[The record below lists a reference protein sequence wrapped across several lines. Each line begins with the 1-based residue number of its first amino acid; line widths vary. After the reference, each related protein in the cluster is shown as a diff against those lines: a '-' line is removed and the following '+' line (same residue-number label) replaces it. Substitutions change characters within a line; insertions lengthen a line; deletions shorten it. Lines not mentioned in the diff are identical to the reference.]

1 MNTLLLASDASGS
14 AASGA
19 PDSSSI
25 GTTDITIMIFYI
37 VGIVVLGCW
46 VGLRRK
52 RDSGEAKDYFL
63 AGKTLRWPIIGLA
76 LFATNISC
84 VHLVSL
90 AQAGFDSGL
99 LLGNFEWMAAFTLV
113 MLGLFFA
120 PFYIRSRVA
129 TLPDFLERRYN
140 RACRD
145 WLAVLSMVSAV
156 VIHIGFSFLTG
167 GKVLEALFGMN
178 IYHSIIIIAALTAL
192 YTIVGG
198 LMAVVITE
206 GIQTVIMVIGAT
218 VIAFFAWHAMGGW
231 EPMKTVLSLENIFGE
246 NDVIRTSML
255 RPHGDASG
263 MPWYAI
269 FLGYPVLGIWY
280 WCADQTIV
288 QRVLGARDENH
299 ARVGPLFAGLIKI
312 LPVFIFV
319 MPGLFAFT
327 LYQTGKLKVSGTTVV
342 RKGEINLTH
351 AIQLTTNPL
360 NEEQVRRLTEA
371 GLYADGRVTD
381 MDAAQQ
387 KGLLSADAARILKA
401 RRRVAAYTLAPEAA
415 AALTGSGFYKGGD
428 VEGMTRAVEAEL
440 IDRPTAEFLKAK
452 AALASFKLDGE
463 VLKQLKEAELYDEN
477 SHVVKIDE
485 AVEKNV
491 ISSEAAAM
499 IGTYGDPVLD
509 SKGIYGVMITQ
520 LLPPGLTGIMVAA
533 LLAALMSTVAGA
545 LNSISTL
552 FSFDLYKRFKP
563 ETTDHKLVW
572 IGRVTAGVAVVVA
585 IGLVP
590 LLDSYESI
598 FEGLNKIISHIAPPV
613 TCVFVLGVFWKRAS
627 AVSAKLTLWFGSG
640 LGALVFAIG
649 ALARRYPESAFAEFP
664 VVAFIKGH
672 PFMMMAFWMFCACVA
687 MQVTFSLIWPAGEKE
702 RASKLYWE
710 TPFEPLKDKGWPG
723 LGDYRVLAALLIVV
737 MVVLYYFF
745 R

>member
-1 MNTLLLASDASGS
+1 MISLPLAMETAGAAGFGS
-14 AASGA
+14 AR
-19 PDSSSI
+19 I
-25 GTTDITIMIFYI
+25 ETIDVVVMIAYIISI
-37 VGIVVLGCW
+37 VGLGCW
-46 VGLRRK
+46 VGLRHRK
-52 RDSGEAKDYFL
+52 KGGEAKDYFL

-156 VIHIGFSFLTG
+156 IIHIGFSFLTG
-167 GKVLEALFGMN
+167 GKVLEALFGMD

-192 YTIVGG
+192 YTIIGG

-206 GIQTVIMVIGAT
+206 GIQTIIMVIGAS
-218 VIAFFAWHAMGGW
+218 VIAYFAWDAMGGW
-231 EPMKTVLSLENIFGE
+231 EPMKTVLSLENVFGE
-246 NDVIRTSML
+246 NDIIKTSML
-255 RPHGDASG
+255 RPPGDASG

-327 LYQTGKLKVSGTTVV
+327 LYQTGKLKVSDTAVV
-342 RKGEINLTH
+342 KKGEINLSH
-351 AIQLTTNPL
+351 AIQLTTDPL
-360 NEEQVRRLTEA
+360 NEEQVGKLTEA
-371 GLYADGRVTD
+371 GLYQDGAVTD
-381 MDAAQQ
+381 VQAA
-387 KGLLSADAARILKA
+387 LDNNLIDADAAKILRA
-401 RRRVAAYTLAPEAA
+401 RQRVAAYTLAPEKA
-415 AALTGSGFYKGGD
+415 AALTANGFYEDGN
-428 VEGMTRAVEAEL
+428 VEGLTRAVEAEL

-463 VLKQLKEAELYDEN
+463 VLNQLKTAGLYDEK
-477 SHVVKIDE
+477 SHVVKVDK
-485 AVEKNV
+485 AVEGNV
-491 ISSEAAAM
+491 ISPEAAAA
-499 IGTYGDPVLD
+499 IRTYGDAVVD

-520 LLPPGLTGIMVAA
+520 LLPPGLTGVMVAA

-563 ETTDHKLVW
+563 EATDHKLVW

-598 FEGLNKIISHIAPPV
+598 FKGLNDIIAHIAPPV
-613 TCVFVLGVFWKRAS
+613 TCVFMLGVFWKRAS

-640 LGALVFAIG
+640 LGALVFATKHFG
-649 ALARRYPESAFAEFP
+649 GLYPEFGELAA
-664 VVAFIKGH
+664 VQFIMGI
-672 PFMMMAFWMFCACVA
+672 PFMMMAFYLLCACVA
-687 MQVTFSLIWPAGEKE
+687 MQVTFSLIWPVGESE

-723 LGDYRVLAALLIVV
+723 LGDYRVLAFLLIVV

>member
-1 MNTLLLASDASGS
+1 MILLPLAMETTG
-14 AASGA
+14 AAGFGA
-19 PDSSSI
+19 RI
-25 GTTDITIMIFYI
+25 ETIDVVVMIAYI
-37 VGIVVLGCW
+37 VGIVGLGCW
-46 VGLRRK
+46 VGLRHR
-52 RDSGEAKDYFL
+52 RRSGEAKEYFL
-63 AGKTLRWPIIGLA
+63 AGKTLRWPIIGMA

-90 AQAGFDSGL
+90 AQSGFDTGL
-99 LLGNFEWMAAFTLV
+99 LNGNFEWMAAFTLV
-113 MLGLFFA
+113 MLGLLFA

-129 TLPDFLERRYN
+129 TLPDFLERRYS

-145 WLAVLSMVSAV
+145 WLAGLSMVSAV
-156 VIHIGFSFLTG
+156 TIHIGFSFLTG
-167 GKVLEALFGMN
+167 GKVLEALFGIN
-178 IYHSIIIIAALTAL
+178 IYHSIIIIAVLTAL
-192 YTIVGG
+192 YTIIGG
-198 LMAVVITE
+198 LMAVVVTE
-206 GIQTVIMVIGAT
+206 GIQTVIMIAGAA

-231 EPMKTVLSLENIFGE
+231 EPMKTVLSLENVFGE
-246 NDVIRTSML
+246 NNTLMVSML

-299 ARVGPLFAGLIKI
+299 ARVGPLFCGLIKI

-327 LYQTGKLKVSGTTVV
+327 LYQTGKLKVADTAVV
-342 RKGEINLTH
+342 RKGEINLTR
-351 AIQLTTNPL
+351 AIQLTANPL
-360 NEEQVRRLTEA
+360 KEEQVRKLTEA
-371 GLYADGRVTD
+371 GLYQDDGVTD
-381 MDAAQQ
+381 IQAALD
-387 KGLLSADAARILKA
+387 KKLIDADAAKVLRA
-401 RRRVAAYTLAPEAA
+401 RQRVAAYTLAPGKA
-415 AALTGSGFYKGGD
+415 AALSANGFYKDGN
-428 VEGMTRAVEAEL
+428 VEGLARAVEAEL
-440 IDRPTAEFLKAK
+440 IDRHTAEFLKAK

-463 VLKQLKEAELYDEN
+463 VLKQLKTAKLYDEK
-477 SHVVKIDE
+477 SHVVKIDR

-491 ISSEAAAM
+491 ISPEAAAV
-499 IGTYGDPVLD
+499 IRTYGDPVVD

-520 LLPPGLTGIMVAA
+520 LLPPGLTGVMVAA

-572 IGRVTAGVAVVVA
+572 VGRVTAGVAVLVA

-590 LLDSYESI
+590 LLDNYESI
-598 FEGLNKIISHIAPPV
+598 FNGLNDIIAHLAPPV
-613 TCVFVLGVFWKRAS
+613 TCVFMLGVFWKRAS
-627 AVSAKLTLWFGSG
+627 APSAKLTLWLGSS
-640 LGALVFAIG
+640 LGALVYAAGKIG
-649 ALARRYPESAFAEFP
+649 ASYPDSAFAKFP
-664 VVAFIKGH
+664 LVQFILAT
-672 PFMMMAFWMFCACVA
+672 PFMMMAFWLLCACVA
-687 MQVTFSLIWPAGEKE
+687 MQVTFSLIWPAGESE

-710 TPFEPLKDKGWPG
+710 HPFEALKDKGWPG
-723 LGDYRVLAALLIVV
+723 LGDYRVLASLLIAV

>member
-1 MNTLLLASDASGS
+1 MNTLLLAMDASGS

-19 PDSSSI
+19 PDSGSM
-25 GTTDITIMIFYI
+25 GTTDITIMILYI

-46 VGLRRK
+46 VGLRHRK
-52 RDSGEAKDYFL
+52 KGGEAKDYFL

-156 VIHIGFSFLTG
+156 IIHIGFSFLTG
-167 GKVLEALFGMN
+167 GEVLKALFGVD
-178 IYHSIIIIAALTAL
+178 IYTSIIVIAVLTGL
-192 YTIVGG
+192 YTVIGG
-198 LMAVVITE
+198 LMAVIITSGVQTVVLVLGAAVIT
-206 GIQTVIMVIGAT
+206 IY
-218 VIAFFAWHAMGGW
+218 AWYHMGSWTAM
-231 EPMKTVLSLENIFGE
+231 ENVLEIKNIFGDD
-246 NDVIRTSML
+246 NIIKLSML
-255 RPHGDASG
+255 RPHGDPSG
-263 MPWYAI
+263 FPWYAI

-319 MPGLFAFT
+319 LPGLFAFT
-327 LYQTGKLKVSGTTVV
+327 LYQNGKLDVTGTQMV
-342 RKGEINLTH
+342 KEGEVNLKH
-351 AIQLTTNPL
+351 AVLLTTDTP
-360 NEEQVRRLTEA
+360 
-371 GLYADGRVTD
+371 
-381 MDAAQQ
+381 
-387 KGLLSADAARILKA
+387 ADAKVLEARQ
-401 RRRVAAYTLAPEAA
+401 RVAEYTLAPEKA
-415 AALTGSGFYKGGD
+415 AALAENGFYQNGD
-428 VEGMTRAVEAEL
+428 VSGLTAAVEAEL
-440 IDRPTAEFLKAK
+440 IDVPTAEFLKAK
-452 AALASFKLDGE
+452 TILTSFQLDDVTLTKL
-463 VLKQLKEAELYDEN
+463 KAAELYDEKN
-477 SHVVKIDE
+477 YIVQIDK
-485 AVEKNV
+485 AVEQSLV
-491 ISSEAAAM
+491 TPEAAAM
-499 IGTYGDPVLD
+499 IRTYGDPVLQT
-509 SKGIYGVMITQ
+509 KGVYAVMIMQ
-520 LLPPGLTGIMVAA
+520 LLPRGLRGIMVAA

-545 LNSISTL
+545 LNSIATL

-563 ETTDHKLVW
+563 DVSDHKLVW
-572 IGRVTAGVAVVVA
+572 IGRVTAAVAVVVA

-590 LLDSYESI
+590 LLNSYKSI
-598 FEGLNKIISHIAPPV
+598 FEGLNDIIAHIAPPV
-613 TCVFVLGVFWKRAS
+613 TCVFMLGVFWKRAS
-627 AVSAKLTLWFGSG
+627 ATSAKLTLWFGSG
-640 LGALVFAIG
+640 LGALVYATKHFG
-649 ALARRYPESAFAEFP
+649 GLYPEFGELAA
-664 VVAFIKGH
+664 VQFIMGI
-672 PFMMMAFWMFCACVA
+672 PFMMMAFYLLCACVT

-710 TPFEPLKDKGWPG
+710 NPFEPLKDKGWPG
-723 LGDYRVLAALLIVV
+723 IGDYRFLAFLLVAV
-737 MVVLYYFF
+737 MAVLYYFF

>member
-1 MNTLLLASDASGS
+1 MNLFLLAAETTGS
-14 AASGA
+14 AGFGSARIETIDVVVMIA
-19 PDSSSI
+19 YII
-25 GTTDITIMIFYI
+25 GI
-37 VGIVVLGCW
+37 VGLGCW
-46 VGLRRK
+46 VGLRHR
-52 RDSGEAKDYFL
+52 RRGGEAKEYFL
-63 AGKTLRWPIIGLA
+63 AGKTLRWPIIGMA

-90 AQAGFDSGL
+90 AQSGFDTGL
-99 LLGNFEWMAAFTLV
+99 LNGNFEWMAAFTLV
-113 MLGLFFA
+113 MLGLLFA

-129 TLPDFLERRYN
+129 TLPDFLERRYS

-156 VIHIGFSFLTG
+156 TIHIGFSFLTG

-178 IYHSIIIIAALTAL
+178 IYHSIIIIAVLTAL
-192 YTIVGG
+192 YTIIGG

-206 GIQTVIMVIGAT
+206 GVQTVIMIAGAT

-231 EPMKTVLSLENIFGE
+231 EPMKTVLSLENVFGG
-246 NDVIRTSML
+246 NDILKVSML

-299 ARVGPLFAGLIKI
+299 ARVGPLFCGLIKI

-327 LYQTGKLKVSGTTVV
+327 LYQTGKLKVSDTTVV
-342 RKGEINLTH
+342 RKGEINLTR

-360 NEEQVRRLTEA
+360 KEEQVRKLTEA
-371 GLYADGRVTD
+371 GLYQDDGVTD
-381 MDAAQQ
+381 IQAALD
-387 KGLLSADAARILKA
+387 KKLIDADAAKVLRA
-401 RRRVAAYTLAPEAA
+401 RQKVAAYTLAPEKA
-415 AALTGSGFYKGGD
+415 AALTANGFYEDGN
-428 VEGMTRAVEAEL
+428 VEGLARAVEAEL

-463 VLKQLKEAELYDEN
+463 VLKQLKTAELYDEKI
-477 SHVVKIDE
+477 HVVKIDR
-485 AVEKNV
+485 AVEKDV
-491 ISSEAAAM
+491 ISPEAAAA
-499 IGTYGDPVLD
+499 IRTYGDPVVD

-520 LLPPGLTGIMVAA
+520 LLPPGLTGVMVAA

-563 ETTDHKLVW
+563 ETTDHQLVW
-572 IGRVTAGVAVVVA
+572 VGRVTAGVAVLVA

-590 LLDSYESI
+590 LLDNYESI
-598 FEGLNKIISHIAPPV
+598 FNGLNDIIAHLAPPV
-613 TCVFVLGVFWKRAS
+613 TCVFTLGVFWKRAS
-627 AVSAKLTLWFGSG
+627 AKSAKLTLWLGSG
-640 LGALVFAIG
+640 LGALVYAIG
-649 ALARRYPESAFAEFP
+649 KIGGLWP
-664 VVAFIKGH
+664 VFGEIELVKFIMGS
-672 PFMMMAFWMFCACVA
+672 PFMMMAFYLLCVCVA
-687 MQVTFSLIWPAGEKE
+687 MQVGFSLIWPAGESE

-723 LGDYRVLAALLIVV
+723 LGDYRVLASLLIVV